1 MIIDSHQHFWN
12 YDPIRDI
19 WIDNS
24 MAVLKRNF
32 LPKDLKKIYQINSI
46 EGCVAVQADQSE
58 EETIFLLDQASK
70 NSFIK
75 GVVGWLDIKSSK
87 LKDLLSYYTKYSAFK
102 GLRHI
107 VQNEKDVNFMLKS
120 DFQRGLSCLEEYNLT
135 YDILIKEHQM
145 DQAIKMVKKNP
156 NQIFILD
163 HIGKPKISK
172 NVDSTW
178 IKNINELSL
187 NENVFCKIS
196 GLVTETKFLKWK
208 VNDFSPYLEV
218 VFNAFGIDRIM
229 YGSDWPVCL
238 LASNFKDTLDILNY
252 YISSFSENEKNKVMS
267 LNAIKAYNLST

>member
-1 MIIDSHQHFWN
+1 
-12 YDPIRDI
+12 
-19 WIDNS
+19 
-24 MAVLKRNF
+24 
-32 LPKDLKKIYQINSI
+32 
-46 EGCVAVQADQSE
+46 
-58 EETIFLLDQASK
+58 
-70 NSFIK
+70 
-75 GVVGWLDIKSSK
+75 
-87 LKDLLSYYTKYSAFK
+87 
-102 GLRHI
+102 
-107 VQNEKDVNFMLKS
+107 MLKS
-120 DFQRGLSCLEEYNLT
+120 DFQKGLSCLEEYNLT

-178 IKNINELSL
+178 IENINELSL

-208 VNDFSPYLEV
+208 VNDFYPYLEV

-238 LASNFKDTLDILNY
+238 LASNFKDTLDILKY

>member
-1 MIIDSHQHFWN
+1 
-12 YDPIRDI
+12 
-19 WIDNS
+19 
-24 MAVLKRNF
+24 
-32 LPKDLKKIYQINSI
+32 
-46 EGCVAVQADQSE
+46 
-58 EETIFLLDQASK
+58 
-70 NSFIK
+70 
-75 GVVGWLDIKSSK
+75 
-87 LKDLLSYYTKYSAFK
+87 
-102 GLRHI
+102 
-107 VQNEKDVNFMLKS
+107 MLKS

-196 GLVTETKFLKWK
+196 GLVTETKFFKWEID
-208 VNDFSPYLEV
+208 DFKPFLDLI
-218 VFNAFGIDRIM
+218 FDCFGVDRVM

-238 LASNFKDTLDILNY
+238 IASTFEDTINIVKNH
-252 YISSFSENEKNKVMS
+252 ISSFSDNEKNKIMS
-267 LNAIKAYNLST
+267 LNAIKAYNL

>member
-1 MIIDSHQHFWN
+1 
-12 YDPIRDI
+12 
-19 WIDNS
+19 
-24 MAVLKRNF
+24 
-32 LPKDLKKIYQINSI
+32 
-46 EGCVAVQADQSE
+46 
-58 EETIFLLDQASK
+58 
-70 NSFIK
+70 
-75 GVVGWLDIKSSK
+75 
-87 LKDLLSYYTKYSAFK
+87 
-102 GLRHI
+102 
-107 VQNEKDVNFMLKS
+107 
-120 DFQRGLSCLEEYNLT
+120 
-135 YDILIKEHQM
+135 M

-208 VNDFSPYLEV
+208 VNDFYPYLEV

>member
-87 LKDLLSYYTKYSAFK
+87 LNDLLSYYTKYSAFK

-120 DFQRGLSCLEEYNLT
+120 DFQRGLSFLEEYNLT

-196 GLVTETKFLKWK
+196 GLVTETKFFKWEID
-208 VNDFSPYLEV
+208 DFKPFLDLI
-218 VFNAFGIDRIM
+218 FDCFGVDRVM

-238 LASNFKDTLDILNY
+238 IASTFEDTINIVKNH
-252 YISSFSENEKNKVMS
+252 ISSFSDNEKNKIMS
-267 LNAIKAYNLST
+267 LNAIKAYNL

>member
-1 MIIDSHQHFWN
+1 MKPSLI
-12 YDPIRDI
+12 
-19 WIDNS
+19 
-24 MAVLKRNF
+24 VLKRNF

-87 LKDLLSYYTKYSAFK
+87 LNDLLSYYTKYSAFK

-196 GLVTETKFLKWK
+196 GLVTETKFFKWEID
-208 VNDFSPYLEV
+208 DFKPFLDLI
-218 VFNAFGIDRIM
+218 FDCFGVDRVM

-238 LASNFKDTLDILNY
+238 IASTFEDTINIVKNH
-252 YISSFSENEKNKVMS
+252 ISSFSDNEKNKIMS
-267 LNAIKAYNLST
+267 LNAIKAYNL

>member
-24 MAVLKRNF
+24 MAILKRNF

-87 LKDLLSYYTKYSAFK
+87 LNDLLSYYKKYSAFK

-120 DFQRGLSCLEEYNLT
+120 DFQRGLSCLKEYNLT

-196 GLVTETKFLKWK
+196 GLVTETKFFKWEID
-208 VNDFSPYLEV
+208 DFKPFLDLI
-218 VFNAFGIDRIM
+218 FDCFGVDRVM

-238 LASNFKDTLDILNY
+238 IASTFEDTINIVKNH
-252 YISSFSENEKNKVMS
+252 ISSFSDNEKNKIMS
-267 LNAIKAYNLST
+267 LNAIKAYNL

>member
-32 LPKDLKKIYQINSI
+32 LPKDLKKIYKINSVD
-46 EGCVAVQADQSE
+46 GCVAVQADQSE

-70 NSFIK
+70 NNFIK
-75 GVVGWLDIKSSK
+75 GIVGWLDIKSSK
-87 LKDLLSYYTKYSAFK
+87 LNDLLSYYTKYPVFK

-107 VQNEKDVNFMLKS
+107 VQNEKDINFMLKS
-120 DFQRGLSCLEEYNLT
+120 DFQRGLSYLKEYNLT

-208 VNDFSPYLEV
+208 VNDFYPYLEV

>member
-87 LKDLLSYYTKYSAFK
+87 LNDLLSYYTKYSAFK

-120 DFQRGLSCLEEYNLT
+120 DFQRGLSYLEEYNLT

-196 GLVTETKFLKWK
+196 GLVTETKFFKWEID
-208 VNDFSPYLEV
+208 DFKPFLDLI
-218 VFNAFGIDRIM
+218 FDCFGVDRVM

-238 LASNFKDTLDILNY
+238 IASTFEDTINIVKNH
-252 YISSFSENEKNKVMS
+252 ISSFSDNEKNKIMS
-267 LNAIKAYNLST
+267 LNAIKAYNL

>member
-70 NSFIK
+70 NNFIK
-75 GVVGWLDIKSSK
+75 GVIGWLDIKSSK
-87 LKDLLSYYTKYSAFK
+87 LNDLLSYYTKYPAFK

-120 DFQRGLSCLEEYNLT
+120 DFQRGLSFLEEYNLT
-135 YDILIKEHQM
+135 YDILINAHQM

-208 VNDFSPYLEV
+208 VNDFYPYLEV

>member
-32 LPKDLKKIYQINSI
+32 LPKDLKKIYQINSV
-46 EGCVAVQADQSE
+46 EGCIAVQADQSE

-87 LKDLLSYYTKYSAFK
+87 LNDLLSYYKKYSAFK

-156 NQIFILD
+156 NQIFIPVSYTHLTL
-163 HIGKPKISK
+163 P
-172 NVDSTW
+172 
-178 IKNINELSL
+178 
-187 NENVFCKIS
+187 
-196 GLVTETKFLKWK
+196 TK
-208 VNDFSPYLEV
+208 
-218 VFNAFGIDRIM
+218 A
-229 YGSDWPVCL
+229 
-238 LASNFKDTLDILNY
+238 
-252 YISSFSENEKNKVMS
+252 
-267 LNAIKAYNLST
+267 

>member
-87 LKDLLSYYTKYSAFK
+87 LNDLLSYYTKYSAFK

-120 DFQRGLSCLEEYNLT
+120 DFQRGLSFLEEYNLT

-145 DQAIKMVKKNP
+145 DQAIKIVKKNP

-196 GLVTETKFLKWK
+196 GLVTETKFFKWEID
-208 VNDFSPYLEV
+208 DFKPFLDLI
-218 VFNAFGIDRIM
+218 FDCFGVDRVM

-238 LASNFKDTLDILNY
+238 IASTFEDTINIVKNH
-252 YISSFSENEKNKVMS
+252 ISSFSDNEKNKIMS
-267 LNAIKAYNLST
+267 LNAIKAYNL